1 MEKRKWFGK
10 KKSSDKS
17 SSGSESSE
25 SRSSLDKESDM
36 QEQFNATPS
45 HSNQSPEVT
54 SKVMF
59 HTDEANEIVK
69 SLTEKLS
76 AALVNVSA
84 KEELVKQHAK
94 VTEEA
99 VAGWEKAENEL
110 AILKDQL
117 DSSTKRSSSLEDRL
131 NHVDGALKECV
142 RQLRLAREEQEQQV
156 EVAIVKHS
164 QEWESTKLKLE
175 NQIIELQTK
184 LEEITNT
191 TAHLDFH
198 EKVKFLEKQNIALK
212 LELQQQSEELEIRTI
227 ERDLSTQAAEMASK
241 QNLESIKKVAKLE
254 AECRK
259 LRKCSMVLND
269 NKSAAASS
277 SFYVESLTDS
287 QSDSGERLTA
297 LDADTCKSSGSD
309 QWASALI
316 TELDQFKNEK
326 GVSSFSKN
334 AAKSPVQIDLMDDFL
349 EMEKLALHETKK
361 FEESGTVM
369 KGMSDVESSL
379 RAELDKMVSRTVQ
392 LEQKLEK
399 LEEENAELKMALMKS
414 QESGEAA
421 HLQLIEALMKL
432 EDLQGELQIANDTKQ
447 SIESQLMKMEAD
459 ALTLSSKVES
469 LEREVNKEKAL
480 SVQIAEKYQ
489 LLEEELMQKQQEL
502 DAQQTLSAENNL
514 PKIKQ
519 EDLTVAAGRLAV
531 CQKTILS
538 LRKQLESLA
547 TLEDFLIDTT
557 SIPDFSPGG
566 QIAPRANGEL
576 WKLHSN
582 ETFSPKLEMGPVNT
596 ASENLGQSL
605 IRNENGKLP
614 VSSLSPASS
623 SAAASMTQMS
633 SEKSRNG
640 FAKFF
645 SRTKNGIQLDI

>member
-156 EVAIVKHS
+156 QVAIVKHS

-326 GVSSFSKN
+326 GVCSFSKN

-469 LEREVNKEKAL
+469 LEREVNKEKEL

-633 SEKSRNG
+633 SDKSRNG